1 MSKAL
6 LDIQPVE
13 RTETLG
19 KKVRGELRAAIMAGR
34 FRPGEK
40 LTIRAVASA
49 LNVSLTPARE
59 ALYNLAAEGALEM
72 RANGSVYVP
81 TLTMERI
88 DELTKIRTSLE
99 GLAAREA
106 AVKVSDHDVAEA
118 RSINDM
124 LVAADEEEDYPS
136 LFGLN
141 WRFHFLIYQA
151 ADMPQLLRMI
161 EGCWL
166 MTGSYLNMIYPD
178 YGRRSDG
185 INNHNRIIE
194 ALEARNPDDLAAAV
208 CQDIDFAARVLM
220 NIIEQDQQSST

>member
-19 KKVRGELRAAIMAGR
+19 KKVRDELRAAIMAGR
-34 FRPGEK
+34 FQPGEK

-72 RANGSVYVP
+72 RVNGSVYVP
-81 TLTMERI
+81 TLTSQRI
-88 DELTKIRTSLE
+88 DELTKIRKSLE

-106 AVKVSDHDVAEA
+106 ALKIGDDGIQEA
-118 RSINDM
+118 RAINDT
-124 LVAADEEEDYPS
+124 LLAADAKKDYPS

-141 WRFHFLIYQA
+141 WKFHFLIYQA

-166 MTGSYLNMIYPD
+166 MTGSYLNTIYPD
-178 YGRRSDG
+178 FGRRSTG
-185 INNHNRIIE
+185 INNHKRIIA
-194 ALEARNPDDLAAAV
+194 ALEARDPDELSDAV
-208 CQDIDFAARVLM
+208 CQDIAFSAQVLM
-220 NIIEQDQQSST
+220 DVIERDHGCG